1 MDLRTRRIIL
11 AMLCLGML
19 LTLSV
24 VGIPALAARSFG
36 PPAAGL
42 TWPQVVQYS
51 ARLLWADG
59 LLSRPLD
66 PGAPEKEFEIL
77 PGETVA
83 SVCDRLEREALVIN
97 GSMMRDYL
105 IYTGQ
110 DTSLQAG
117 RYRLSAAMSIADLAG
132 RLQDAT
138 PTEVDFV
145 VLPGWRIEEIAA
157 TLPTSGLSIAPAEFV
172 AAAASPR
179 GGFEFLTGAGTTEGF
194 LYPDS
199 YVLPRTTSTE
209 ELLEKLIRNFA
220 LHLSIELQEGFAAQ
234 GLSAHEAVI
243 LASIVQREAVQA
255 EEAPLIASVYLNR
268 LHGAMRLD
276 ADPTVQYALGFSAAQ
291 QTWWT
296 NPLSLDD
303 LKVASPYNT
312 YLVNGLPPAPIANP
326 GAGAL
331 QAIAVPA
338 AAPFFYFSAR
348 CDGSG
353 YHVFAESFQE
363 HLGNLC
369 P

>member
-1 MDLRTRRIIL
+1 MRAGRIVL
-11 AMLCLGML
+11 AVLCVGML

-24 VGIPALAARSFG
+24 VGIPALAAKSFG
-36 PPAAGL
+36 PPAAWL
-42 TWPQVVQYS
+42 TLPQVVQYS

-59 LLSRPLD
+59 LLNTPLD
-66 PGAPEKEFEIL
+66 PGAPEREFEIE
-77 PGETVA
+77 PGEAVT
-83 SVCDRLEREALVIN
+83 SVCDRLEREALVID
-97 GSMMRDYL
+97 GAMMRDYL
-105 IYTGQ
+105 VYTGQ

-117 RYRLSAAMSIADLAG
+117 RYRLSAAMSIADLA
-132 RLQDAT
+132 RRMQDST

-157 TLPTSGLSIAPAEFV
+157 TLPTSGLSIAPGEFV

-194 LYPDS
+194 LYPDA

-220 LHLSIELQEGFAAQ
+220 LHLSIELKEGFDAQ
-234 GLSAHEAVI
+234 GLRVHEAVI

-268 LHGAMRLD
+268 LHGGMRLD
-276 ADPTVQYALGFSAAQ
+276 ADPTVQYALGFNADQ

-303 LKVASPYNT
+303 LKVASAYNT
-312 YLVNGLPPAPIANP
+312 YRINGLPPSPIANP
-326 GAGAL
+326 GGGAL
-331 QAIAVPA
+331 RAIAAPA

-363 HLGNLC
+363 HLSNLC
-369 P
+369 R